1 MDVGVELDG
10 LPDLV
15 LRLDHAHDGLLD
27 LTRDLGSQLMD
38 ESPPMAVH
46 TSQRM
51 RPRSWGAGDVW
62 ALPAAA
68 WVTPAVRLPHDPEE
82 LAQRKVQQLLDGH

>member
-10 LPDLV
+10 LPELV
-15 LRLDHAHDGLLD
+15 ARLDHAHDGVLD
-27 LTRDLGSQLMD
+27 LTRELGAQLLE

-51 RPRSWGAGDVW
+51 RVRSWGAGDVW
-62 ALPAAA
+62 QLPAAS
-68 WVTPAVRLPHDPEE
+68 WVTPRVQLVKDPEE